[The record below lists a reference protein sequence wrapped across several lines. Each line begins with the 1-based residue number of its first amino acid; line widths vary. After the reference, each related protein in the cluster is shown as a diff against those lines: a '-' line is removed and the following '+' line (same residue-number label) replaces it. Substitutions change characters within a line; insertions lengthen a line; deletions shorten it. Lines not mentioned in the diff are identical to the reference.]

1 MNTILEYL
9 DWRGDLNFI
18 SSPFNEVD
26 NVLLTQLSYVD
37 FGGIVPSSKEGK
49 SISLNKASRAYFEKH
64 DRKTLEKAKSLA
76 RACPFTMERMAQ
88 TERFKTIRL
97 SHYEAHI
104 NEQTHTQFAAMHI
117 HLPDG
122 TTYICFRGTDDTLT
136 GWREDF
142 NMLYQ
147 FPIEAQR
154 LAVEYLNNTVSPYSY
169 RKLRLGGHSK
179 GGNLAI
185 YAGVLCR
192 PNIKRKIIH
201 IFNNDG
207 PGFWEKF
214 VNTKEYQEMIPKIIS
229 IAPQGS
235 IFGMLFEHK
244 EEFRIV
250 KSKQVSL
257 LQHDAINWGVL
268 GNHLDYADKFTDDGK
283 ILHDAIDQWM
293 ERHDEAQRKKAVE
306 ALFGLLEATNAKNIF
321 ELLNVN
327 MKSAQSV
334 YQTFKEL
341 DKETKQVLLSVF
353 GVISGEY
360 NKTITNHVKKW
371 IENL

>member
-1 MNTILEYL
+1 MNTILDYL

-18 SSPFNEVD
+18 SSSFNEVD
-26 NVLLTQLSYVD
+26 NVLLTQLSYID
-37 FGGIVPSSKEGK
+37 FEGIVPSSKDGK
-49 SISLNKASRAYFEKH
+49 SISLPKASKAYFEKY

-76 RACPFTMERMAQ
+76 RACPFTMEKMAS
-88 TERFKTIRL
+88 TERFKAIRL
-97 SHYEAHI
+97 SHYEAYI
-104 NEQTHTQFAAMHI
+104 NEDTHSQFAAMHI

-154 LAVEYLNNTVSPYSY
+154 LAVEYLNNTVSQYSY

-192 PNIKRKIIH
+192 SNIKRRIIH

-207 PGFWEKF
+207 PGFWDNF

-257 LQHDAINWGVL
+257 LQHDAINWGVM
-268 GNHLDYADKFTDDGK
+268 GNHLDYADKFYDDGK
-283 ILHDAIDQWM
+283 VLHDALDQWM
-293 ERHDEAQRKKAVE
+293 ERHDETQRKKAVE

-327 MKSAQSV
+327 VKSAQSV

-341 DKETKQVLLSVF
+341 DKDTKQVLLSVF

-360 NKTITNHVKKW
+360 NKTITSNVKKW